1 MKYLSKKRGLSGE
14 NLPETLLWFSASL
27 ATFRRVAR
35 GFAEIPQAPALQYE
49 GNHISCQIYDICYK
63 YITKIYIN
71 IQNISNHYIWYDD
84 VHILRAN
91 RNAYKQTCFKDLQRA
106 FFFYAPKRLAVWHEH
121 MRTLSAST
129 CPSNTI
135 SFNCLMNL
143 WLSNFS
149 YLRVFFLNANFKQAC
164 HYIRWHPASA
174 SVGR

>member
-49 GNHISCQIYDICYK
+49 GNQDMIYGNHISCQIYDICYK

-106 FFFYAPKRLAVWHEH
+106 FFLPQNGWQSGTNTWEH
-121 MRTLSAST
+121 YQLQHAQATLLAST
-129 CPSNTI
+129 AWWIYDYPTFPI
-135 SFNCLMNL
+135 
-143 WLSNFS
+143 
-149 YLRVFFLNANFKQAC
+149 
-164 HYIRWHPASA
+164 
-174 SVGR
+174 